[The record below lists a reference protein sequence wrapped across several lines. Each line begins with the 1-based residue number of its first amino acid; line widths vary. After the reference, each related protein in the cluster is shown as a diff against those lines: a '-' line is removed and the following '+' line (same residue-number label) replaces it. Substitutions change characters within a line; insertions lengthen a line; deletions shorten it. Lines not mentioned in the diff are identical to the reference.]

1 MSFWGIASLQHGVLS
16 AYSVVM
22 ASSES
27 TDTFV
32 ICYTEPT
39 GLWAAY
45 SIKTRQVGVGDSPK
59 EALANGMNAVDQAI
73 EASSEYP
80 NMHVRSTSHEL
91 MQTLAETALPLTD
104 GECSPGV
111 VYTYEQPWSPIPPPA

>member
-1 MSFWGIASLQHGVLS
+1 MMTSP
-16 AYSVVM
+16 
-22 ASSES
+22 EP
-27 TDTFV
+27 TDTYV
-32 ICYTEPT
+32 ICYASPSN
-39 GLWAAY
+39 LWAAY
-45 SIKTRQVGVGDSPK
+45 SIKTRQVGLGASPR

-73 EASSEYP
+73 EASGEYP
-80 NMHVRSTSHEL
+80 KAHVCSSSHEL

>member
-1 MSFWGIASLQHGVLS
+1 MISP
-16 AYSVVM
+16 
-22 ASSES
+22 EP
-27 TDTFV
+27 TDTYV
-32 ICYTEPT
+32 ICYTEPS

-45 SIKTRQVGVGDSPK
+45 SIKTGKVGVGNDPK
-59 EALANGMNAVDQAI
+59 EALANGMNAVDEAI
-73 EASSEYP
+73 EASGEYP
-80 NMHVRSTSHEL
+80 KTHVYSSSHEL